1 MQAAL
6 TQLIRGS
13 KLLDLGPL
21 ENRES
26 FTWSQNTDI
35 VYLMLWFY
43 GDQKNTTVLWQ
54 IKFYKKVH
62 SSIFH
67 MFFLNFGTPPLRDG
81 ISFPWILKPGG
92 LLWHFNEQNEAEV
105 TTHALKLGHKR
116 QHCFLWISSLGHM
129 LLEPRHHF
137 VKMPKQHVEAMCR
150 CS

>member
-26 FTWSQNTDI
+26 FTWSQNTGI
-35 VYLMLWFY
+35 VYLCFDFTVTKRTQLFY
-43 GDQKNTTVLWQ
+43 GRLNFTKRFTAVFFT
-54 IKFYKKVH
+54 
-62 SSIFH
+62 
-67 MFFLNFGTPPLRDG
+67 FFLNFGTPPLRDG